1 MPSNTPNLNLKTYN
15 STTDGS
21 ATFLAYRSDQAG
33 ISPTSNMNIIDSWAG
48 NISASLVSL
57 LETRLIHVSAMY
69 ISENYYEAT
78 TGQLNGYYSNAFISL
93 TLNETNTGS
102 VALNINALGSKYLKK
117 YNLEGN
123 LIDFE
128 NGELKKYK
136 EYIFRYNGTY
146 WVLISANIAD
156 QISINGNNSN
166 LIMISPCGVLID
178 SGISASSIGLSHI
191 SASSITAYGTE
202 GNLLMIS
209 GSGEYSTIADSGFS
223 VYDIVSASSVAPS
236 DADYLLISLDANLPN
251 AKQIIAGTGI
261 NFENITSTSSLKIN
275 TNIIAG
281 SGISLIKNTSAS
293 SITIKNNLFIDQSGS
308 SVKTYGTISGSI
320 NGSNCDFIVSN
331 QKFVSGTL
339 LVYLNGQLQTQ
350 GSDDDWIETSASL
363 GVFTF
368 VRAPTVGDKIICQY
382 LSKE

>member
-1 MPSNTPNLNLKTYN
+1 M
-15 STTDGS
+15 
-21 ATFLAYRSDQAG
+21 
-33 ISPTSNMNIIDSWAG
+33 
-48 NISASLVSL
+48 
-57 LETRLIHVSAMY
+57 
-69 ISENYYEAT
+69 
-78 TGQLNGYYSNAFISL
+78 
-93 TLNETNTGS
+93 
-102 VALNINALGSKYLKK
+102 
-117 YNLEGN
+117 
-123 LIDFE
+123 IDFE

-178 SGISASSIGLSHI
+178 SGISASS
-191 SASSITAYGTE
+191 
-202 GNLLMIS
+202 
-209 GSGEYSTIADSGFS
+209 
-223 VYDIVSASSVAPS
+223 VAPS
-236 DADYLLISLDANLPN
+236 DADYLLISLDARLPY
-251 AKQIIAGTGI
+251 AKQLIAGSGI
-261 NFENITSTSSLKIN
+261 NFENNTSTSSLKIN

-331 QKFVSGTL
+331 QKFDSGTL

>member
-57 LETRLIHVSAMY
+57 LETRFLHVAALY
-69 ISENYYEAT
+69 ISANYYEAT
-78 TGQLNGYYSNAFISL
+78 AVQLNGYYPNAFISL

-102 VALNINALGSKYLKK
+102 VALNINSLGSKYLKK

-136 EYIFRYNGTY
+136 EYIFRYNGTS

-156 QISINGNNSN
+156 QISINGNSSN

-178 SGISASSIGLSHI
+178 SEISTSSIALSHI
-191 SASSITAYGTE
+191 SASSITAYGTD

-209 GSGEYSTIADSGFS
+209 GSGEYSSIADSEISTYDFVSASAIPAYGDNGNVLMISGSGDDAIMSDSGIS
-223 VYDIVSASSVAPS
+223 VYDLF
-236 DADYLLISLDANLPN
+236 LLR
-251 AKQIIAGTGI
+251 QR
-261 NFENITSTSSLKIN
+261 
-275 TNIIAG
+275 
-281 SGISLIKNTSAS
+281 LI
-293 SITIKNNLFIDQSGS
+293 LM
-308 SVKTYGTISGSI
+308 
-320 NGSNCDFIVSN
+320 
-331 QKFVSGTL
+331 L
-339 LVYLNGQLQTQ
+339 
-350 GSDDDWIETSASL
+350 
-363 GVFTF
+363 
-368 VRAPTVGDKIICQY
+368 IIC
-382 LSKE
+382 L

>member
-57 LETRLIHVSAMY
+57 LETRLLHVAAMY
-69 ISENYYEAT
+69 ISANYYEAT
-78 TGQLNGYYSNAFISL
+78 AVQLNGYYPNAFISL

-102 VALNINALGSKYLKK
+102 VALNINSLGSKYLKK

-136 EYIFRYNGTY
+136 EYIFRYNGTS

-156 QISINGNNSN
+156 QISINGNSSN

-178 SGISASSIGLSHI
+178 SEISTSSIALSHI

-209 GSGEYSTIADSGFS
+209 GSGEYSSIADSEIS
-223 VYDIVSASSVAPS
+223 TYDFVSASAIPAYGDNGNFLMISGSGDDAIMS
-236 DADYLLISLDANLPN
+236 D
-251 AKQIIAGTGI
+251 
-261 NFENITSTSSLKIN
+261 
-275 TNIIAG
+275 
-281 SGISLIKNTSAS
+281 SGISMFDVVSIYSTDITLYSGSWISAS
-293 SITIKNNLFIDQSGS
+293 QIVSISNMTASAIVICQPVPTLINRSNYASADIFCYSKSSGS
-308 SVKTYGTISGSI
+308 LTFKYA
-320 NGSNCDFIVSN
+320 
-331 QKFVSGTL
+331 
-339 LVYLNGQLQTQ
+339 
-350 GSDDDWIETSASL
+350 SASPISDID
-363 GVFTF
+363 VN
-368 VRAPTVGDKIICQY
+368 VIYVV
-382 LSKE
+382 